1 MDSTD
6 QRKLFSILSHA
17 AIFFSSLMLS
27 IAIPIVLM
35 VISNDDVVKA
45 NAKESLNF
53 HLNVFI
59 YSVVFGIL
67 AFVLIGWPLL
77 ILLWIATV
85 VLPILAIVKILENPE
100 KPYRY
105 PFVFRIL

>member
-1 MDSTD
+1 
-6 QRKLFSILSHA
+6 
-17 AIFFSSLMLS
+17 MLS

-59 YSVVFGIL
+59 YGLVFGLLSMI
-67 AFVLIGWPLL
+67 VIGIPLL
-77 ILLWIATV
+77 LMLGIATI